1 MCPVNLGILERLG
14 SFLGFLRL
22 VRIHPH
28 SRRDF
33 QFEEHGYILPSNMAY

>member
-1 MCPVNLGILERLG
+1 MFPLNLGILKRLG

-22 VRIHPH
+22 VSVPPP

-33 QFEEHGYILPSNMAY
+33 QFEEHSYILPSNMAY